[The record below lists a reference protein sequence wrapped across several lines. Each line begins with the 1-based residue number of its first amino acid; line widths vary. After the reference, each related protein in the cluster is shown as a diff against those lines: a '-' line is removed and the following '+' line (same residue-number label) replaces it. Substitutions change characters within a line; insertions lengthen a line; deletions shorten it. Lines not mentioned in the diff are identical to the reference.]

1 MPIVAGMKRVLAFP
15 VIASF
20 VATGLMVCSVWKLY
34 PIWVGVL
41 AFWFASV
48 ALLYRRGA
56 PEMPVALRRW
66 HQACI
71 LLFPIGAT
79 LTKYRLYAND
89 IGSDI
94 GFGNR
99 IQHFSWALCTVGLF
113 APMLLRWM
121 SQRDVLQKLMIAIG
135 FVSMLGNFNEIAE
148 WRRGGMLY
156 GDTMKDL
163 VMNTAGAFLGALIIM
178 SLDGMRGHVPP
189 QLHLRVR
196 R

>member
-1 MPIVAGMKRVLAFP
+1 MKRVFTFP
-15 VIASF
+15 VIASG
-20 VATGLMVCSVWKLY
+20 VAVSLMACSAWKLY
-34 PIWVGVL
+34 PIWVAVL
-41 AFWFASV
+41 GFWFGSV
-48 ALLYRRGA
+48 ALLYRRGT
-56 PEMPVALRRW
+56 PEMSAPVRLW
-66 HQACI
+66 HQACV

-89 IGSDI
+89 IGSDV

-121 SQRDVLQKLMIAIG
+121 SHRDVVQKLMIAVG

-163 VMNTAGAFLGALIIM
+163 VMNFGGALLGALIITV
-178 SLDGMRGHVPP
+178 LDGASRAQLPAPRHMRA
-189 QLHLRVR
+189 RTSR
-196 R
+196 T